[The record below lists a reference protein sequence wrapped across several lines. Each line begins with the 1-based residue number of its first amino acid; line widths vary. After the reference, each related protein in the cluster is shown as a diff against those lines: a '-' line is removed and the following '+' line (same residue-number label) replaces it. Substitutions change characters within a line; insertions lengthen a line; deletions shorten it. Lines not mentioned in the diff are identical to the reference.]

1 VGGTRGAIEDHRV
14 RHEQT
19 RVTHCTIKIGGTDYI
34 RGKRSEPVKRRFWRR
49 KWFILTIG
57 IILAITLSLFVA
69 LRIDF
74 GQREDAVLRYFSQ
87 EEGMPEAFAELK
99 QSTPNDSVILCWWD
113 YGRAVR
119 QWSQREVIEAYPS
132 RDIWNTIG
140 SSRDPLNALEAQL
153 FGTWGSSEKI
163 HDLARM
169 FMLPE
174 DQSLQIMQVY
184 KVSYVLVFT
193 PDELQKFN
201 WIASIAGYNGPDYL
215 SVNDTAYKP
224 TTLGSQVTLIRLL
237 FDGELH
243 PTHFTKIYDNGK
255 GKIYRVNYP

>member
-1 VGGTRGAIEDHRV
+1 L
-14 RHEQT
+14 
-19 RVTHCTIKIGGTDYI
+19 
-34 RGKRSEPVKRRFWRR
+34 KRRFSRR
-49 KWFILTIG
+49 KWFILTIVLIVA
-57 IILAITLSLFVA
+57 IILSLFVA

-87 EEGMPEAFAELK
+87 EEGMPETFADLK
-99 QSTPNDSVILCWWD
+99 QLTPNDSVILCWWD

-132 RDIWNTIG
+132 RDIWNSIG

-163 HDLARM
+163 HDMAKM

-174 DQSLQIMQVY
+174 DQSLQIMKIY
-184 KVSYVLVFT
+184 NVSYVLVFT
-193 PDELQKFN
+193 PDDLQKFN
-201 WIASIAGYNGPDYL
+201 WIANIAGYDGADYL
-215 SVNDTAYKP
+215 TFNGTNYEP

-237 FDGELH
+237 FDETLH

-255 GKIYRVNYP
+255 GRIYQVNYQ